1 MNESEEV
8 KTLRPSPNYQ
18 KKLRW
23 ACTLIALTI
32 LFCGVGFGWLISL
45 APEIGGEALRVA
57 FLITGGLN
65 LLWWLPAMFLVGP
78 YYRSLRYE
86 IREDEVIVHVGIWT
100 QSTKHVPYRTV
111 TNLTIKRDILD
122 RQFNLG
128 TLEIQTAGL
137 SGSTAQAEQSLVGL
151 VDAQAVYER
160 VVERLRRFR
169 GSMAPTA
176 SEETAGALAPSP
188 SAAVWEE
195 MLAELRAIRRAV
207 EGDAKE

>member
-1 MNESEEV
+1 MHEDV
-8 KTLRPSPNYQ
+8 KTLRPSPDYQ

-23 ACTLIALTI
+23 IFIIIAV
-32 LFCGVGFGWLISL
+32 LFLLFGVGIGWLISL
-45 APEIGGEALRVA
+45 DAEIGGQALRIA
-57 FLITGGLN
+57 FLITGGLD
-65 LLWWLPAMFLVGP
+65 LLWWLPAMALVGP

-86 IREDEVIVHVGIWT
+86 IHEDEVIVHVGIWT
-100 QSTKHVPYRTV
+100 QSIKHVPYRTV

-137 SGSTAQAEQSLVGL
+137 SDSTGRAEQSLVGL

-169 GSMAPTA
+169 GGMEPTM
-176 SEETAGALAPSP
+176 SEEAASAVEPSTSAP
-188 SAAVWEE
+188 VWEE
-195 MLAELRAIRRAV
+195 MLTELRAIHSAV
-207 EGDAKE
+207 EDEANE